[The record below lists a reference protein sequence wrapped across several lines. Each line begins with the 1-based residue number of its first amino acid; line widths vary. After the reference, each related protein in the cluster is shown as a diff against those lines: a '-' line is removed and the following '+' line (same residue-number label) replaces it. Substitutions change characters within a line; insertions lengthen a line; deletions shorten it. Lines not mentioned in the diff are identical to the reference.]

1 VVRCPQA
8 DSGGVKRVTEDR
20 PAGRASWRQPV
31 VPETGNREEA
41 TMHPAIHYDVMQAQQ
56 HDLMRSVVSSIAG
69 AMARYAGCEVPFS
82 MAMTRRVTA
91 ASPGS

>member
-8 DSGGVKRVTEDR
+8 DSGGVTRVTEDH
-20 PAGRASWRQPV
+20 PAGWTSWLPPV
-31 VPETGNREEA
+31 VPETGNREET
-41 TMHPAIHYDVMQAQQ
+41 TMHPAIHHDVIQARQV
-56 HDLMRSVVSSIAG
+56 HDVASSVAG
-69 AMARYAGCEVPFS
+69 PMARYAGCEVPFS